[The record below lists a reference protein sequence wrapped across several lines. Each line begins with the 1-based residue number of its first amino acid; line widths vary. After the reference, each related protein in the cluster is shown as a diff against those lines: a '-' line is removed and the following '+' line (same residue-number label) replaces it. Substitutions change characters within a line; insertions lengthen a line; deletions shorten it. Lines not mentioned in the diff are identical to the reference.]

1 MIKEREF
8 TMKFEEMKVLE
19 KSIVPIYEKNC
30 IDGSNFH
37 EQVVDARDIWAF
49 VESKSQFTDWIKYR
63 IEQYGFK
70 ENDDY
75 IIFSEISEKR
85 GRPAIRYIVTIN
97 MAKELGMVETNE
109 KGRMIRHYFIEA
121 EKRYRELKI
130 IRARSKAERRLFTDI
145 LKEVLPESPN
155 KKWAYKQFT
164 DLVYKHVTGY
174 NAKQLREIY
183 DKPKDFNVRELLTPQ
198 QLREVIKYES
208 IIQGL
213 LQLGQDY
220 QGVKAILDNPAAFLP
235 EASA

>member
-1 MIKEREF
+1 
-8 TMKFEEMKVLE
+8 MKFDEMKVIE

-37 EQVVDARDIWAF
+37 EQVVNARELWKALKVGRDFSNWVKDRLEAIGAT
-49 VESKSQFTDWIKYR
+49 ENLDYCLLAKSG
-63 IEQYGFK
+63 EQTGRGGSNK
-70 ENDDY
+70 IDY
-75 IIFSEISEKR
+75 L
-85 GRPAIRYIVTIN
+85 VT
-97 MAKELGMVETNE
+97 MDTAKEMAMLERNDMGKMV
-109 KGRMIRHYFIEA
+109 RRYFIEA

-155 KKWAYKQFT
+155 KKWAYKQYT

-174 NAKQLREIY
+174 SAKQLRELN

-198 QLREVIKYES
+198 QLREVMKYES

-220 QGVKAILDNPAAFLP
+220 HGVKAILDNPAAFLP
-235 EASA
+235 EKTA

>member
-1 MIKEREF
+1 
-8 TMKFEEMKVLE
+8 MKFTEMKVLE

-37 EQVVDARDIWAF
+37 EQVVNARELWTALKVGRDFSTWVKGRLDEVGAA
-49 VESKSQFTDWIKYR
+49 ENLDYCLLTETGEQKGRGGSNR
-63 IEQYGFK
+63 I
-70 ENDDY
+70 DY
-75 IIFSEISEKR
+75 LL
-85 GRPAIRYIVTIN
+85 TLDT
-97 MAKELGMVETNE
+97 AKEMAMLERNDMGKMV
-109 KGRMIRHYFIEA
+109 RRYFIEA

-155 KKWAYKQFT
+155 KKWAYKQYT
-164 DLVYKHVTGY
+164 DLAYKHVTGY
-174 NAKQLREIY
+174 NAKQLRELN

-198 QLREVIKYES
+198 QLQEVIRYES

-235 EASA
+235 VKTA

>member
-1 MIKEREF
+1 
-8 TMKFEEMKVLE
+8 MKFDEMKVLE

-37 EQVVDARDIWAF
+37 EPVIDARELWTTLKVGRDFSNWVKERLDAIGA
-49 VESKSQFTDWIKYR
+49 VENLDYCLLAKSGEQKGRGGSNR
-63 IEQYGFK
+63 I
-70 ENDDY
+70 DY
-75 IIFSEISEKR
+75 LL
-85 GRPAIRYIVTIN
+85 T
-97 MAKELGMVETNE
+97 MDTAKEMAMLERNEMGKMV
-109 KGRMIRHYFIEA
+109 RRYFIEA

-145 LKEVLPESPN
+145 LKEVLPESPHKN
-155 KKWAYKQFT
+155 WRYKQFT

-174 NAKQLREIY
+174 NAKQLREMY
-183 DKPKDFNVRELLTPQ
+183 GKPKDFNVRELLSPQ
-198 QLREVIKYES
+198 QLREVSRYES

-235 EASA
+235 EKTA

>member
-1 MIKEREF
+1 
-8 TMKFEEMKVLE
+8 MKFDEMKVLE

-37 EQVVDARDIWAF
+37 EQVVNARDLWRALKVGRDF
-49 VESKSQFTDWIKYR
+49 STWVKGR
-63 IEQYGFK
+63 IEEVGAV
-70 ENDDY
+70 ENLDYCLLPQIGEQTGRGGSNRIDY
-75 IIFSEISEKR
+75 II
-85 GRPAIRYIVTIN
+85 T
-97 MAKELGMVETNE
+97 MDTAKEMAMLERNEMGKMV
-109 KGRMIRHYFIEA
+109 RRYFIEA

-174 NAKQLREIY
+174 NAKQLRELN

-198 QLREVIKYES
+198 QLREVIRYES

-235 EASA
+235 EKSA

>member
-1 MIKEREF
+1 
-8 TMKFEEMKVLE
+8 MKFDEMKVLE

-37 EQVVDARDIWAF
+37 EQVVNARELWKALKVGRDF
-49 VESKSQFTDWIKYR
+49 STWIKGR
-63 IEQYGFK
+63 IEEVGAV
-70 ENDDY
+70 ENLDYCLLPEMGEQKGRGGANRIDY
-75 IIFSEISEKR
+75 IL
-85 GRPAIRYIVTIN
+85 TLDT
-97 MAKELGMVETNE
+97 AKEMAMLERNEMGKMV
-109 KGRMIRHYFIEA
+109 RRYFIEA

-145 LKEVLPESPN
+145 LKEILPESPN

-174 NAKQLREIY
+174 NAKQLREMY
-183 DKPKDFNVRELLTPQ
+183 DKPKDFNVRELLTSQ

-235 EASA
+235 EKTA

>member
-1 MIKEREF
+1 
-8 TMKFEEMKVLE
+8 MKFEEMKVLE

-37 EQVVDARDIWAF
+37 EQVVNARELWRSLG
-49 VESKSQFTDWIKYR
+49 SKQEFANWIKNR
-63 IEQYGFK
+63 IESYGFQ
-70 ENDDY
+70 ESVDY
-75 IIFSEISEKR
+75 ISFDEVIKR
-85 GRPAIRYIVTIN
+85 ATGATTRKEYILTLDT
-97 MAKELGMVETNE
+97 AKEIAMVENNE
-109 KGRMIRHYFIEA
+109 KGRMVRRYFIEA

-155 KKWAYKQFT
+155 KNWRYKQFT

-174 NAKQLREIY
+174 NAKQLREMY

-198 QLREVIKYES
+198 QLREVLRYES

-220 QGVKAILDNPAAFLP
+220 QGVKAILDNPSAFLP
-235 EASA
+235 EKTA

>member
-1 MIKEREF
+1 
-8 TMKFEEMKVLE
+8 MKFYEMKVLE

-37 EQVVDARDIWAF
+37 EQVINARELWK
-49 VESKSQFTDWIKYR
+49 VLGSKQEFANWIKNR
-63 IEQYGFK
+63 IESYGFQ
-70 ENDDY
+70 NGVDY
-75 IIFSEISEKR
+75 ISFDEVIKR
-85 GRPAIRYIVTIN
+85 ATGATTRKEYILTLDT
-97 MAKELGMVETNE
+97 AKEIAMVENNE
-109 KGRMIRHYFIEA
+109 KGRMVRRYFIEA

-155 KKWAYKQFT
+155 KKWAYKQYT

-174 NAKQLREIY
+174 NAKQLREMY

-235 EASA
+235 EKTA